1 MVNDWICLFRNSW
14 PRRRPGQAPQKVRS
28 HNRES
33 RPKDRGQAGD
43 PRKAKHLIL
52 VFILVCPWEIHFPSS
67 KYLWVESRQLII
79 SLNVKSWPENWNEIL
94 AFKDW
99 NLSELVELSRDG
111 GPGQGGHYHD
121 ALDNGRNAGGQ
132 VCNQITNCCAELQFK
147 LLISQRLTLC
157 ENTNYN
163 RQLMF
168 SLKSNR
174 QSFFINIFLRHVKLC
189 SFVRT
194 WNWKLG
200 IKFDLFSPALKLTN
214 PAIFRWPALGSARSL
229 LSRRILCPLEPI
241 IFSLEPRPLFTAVG
255 IRAEAARG
263 RWEGAGAGGNLTPF
277 PERGHLPNPDWGK
290 CWYQPRHPDL
300 LIAVGFCLG

>member
-14 PRRRPGQAPQKVRS
+14 HRRSRGQEPQKARS

-43 PRKAKHLIL
+43 PRKASHLIL
-52 VFILVCPWEIHFPSS
+52 VFILVCCENFIFHPRNTFELSQGN
-67 KYLWVESRQLII
+67 LLL
-79 SLNVKSWPENWNEIL
+79 SLNVKSWPENWNEIPG
-94 AFKDW
+94 FKDW
-99 NLSELVELSRDG
+99 NLSELVDLSRDG
-111 GPGQGGHYHD
+111 GVGLGQGGHYHD

-200 IKFDLFSPALKLTN
+200 IKFDLFSPALHRLTQLFSDDQHE
-214 PAIFRWPALGSARSL
+214 ARQGVSCQEGFSVLRSQSSSASSLALCSRQSASQ
-229 LSRRILCPLEPI
+229 
-241 IFSLEPRPLFTAVG
+241 PRP
-255 IRAEAARG
+255 R
-263 RWEGAGAGGNLTPF
+263 AGGGRRETQHHSQREVTLQIQT
-277 PERGHLPNPDWGK
+277 EESGDTS
-290 CWYQPRHPDL
+290 HPTL
-300 LIAVGFCLG
+300 FLSLGFCLS